1 MMEILFTYYL
11 YIIKHFRIPI
21 FKFSSLIMYPSSDE
35 AFVSVFFWWLMIL
48 VTRTFS
54 KTSLWDGLLEEVLT
68 PFAKTVAAVLFVV
81 LHIRIICW
89 ALSTSIVVPECALT
103 DTIALIVLGTGGK
116 PYFNY
121 IPLETIGVFIAVVF
135 SVLRT
140 IVTGSSPTVTGSF
153 PAITKNNRLTSRMTE
168 TIGSK

>member
-1 MMEILFTYYL
+1 M
-11 YIIKHFRIPI
+11 
-21 FKFSSLIMYPSSDE
+21 SLSSDE
-35 AFVSVFFWWLMIL
+35 VFTSVFFWGLMLL
-48 VTRTFS
+48 VMTTFS
-54 KTSLWDGLLEEVLT
+54 KSSFWDGLLEEVLT
-68 PFAKTVAAVLFVV
+68 PFAKTVAVVLFLV
-81 LHIRIICW
+81 LHIRIILW
-89 ALSTSIVVPECALT
+89 ALSASIVVPECALT
-103 DTIALIVLGTGGK
+103 DTITLIVLGTGGK

-153 PAITKNNRLTSRMTE
+153 PTIAKNNRPMSRTTE